1 VPLGALLSAG
11 VPTMVFFANG
21 LTKADPYA
29 QAVALYGLAAFL
41 ELLAEPFY
49 IRAQRRSKFK
59 LRLVTETIATLSRSF
74 VTFVLVTRPATGITV
89 PLAFAF
95 GQLAY
100 GTCVWLMFAA
110 AQWEFVGEGIDL
122 MLGRSSISWGT
133 LTLLGTFTLQVR
145 SNFDDSIDLHERLY
159 LCALFALTHH
169 PVMNS
174 SIVSCRRCGNFYYLK
189 GRREY

>member
-1 VPLGALLSAG
+1 
-11 VPTMVFFANG
+11 
-21 LTKADPYA
+21 
-29 QAVALYGLAAFL
+29 
-41 ELLAEPFY
+41 
-49 IRAQRRSKFK
+49 
-59 LRLVTETIATLSRSF
+59 
-74 VTFVLVTRPATGITV
+74 
-89 PLAFAF
+89 
-95 GQLAY
+95 
-100 GTCVWLMFAA
+100 MFAA

>member
-1 VPLGALLSAG
+1 
-11 VPTMVFFANG
+11 MVFFANR

-74 VTFVLVTRPATGITV
+74 VTFVLVTRPTTGITV

-145 SNFDDSIDLHERLY
+145 SNFDDSIDLPERLY

-174 SIVSCRRCGNFYYLK
+174 SIVSCRRRGNFYYLK